1 MKTSVLQASPT
12 SESAHQLVPHEA
24 LISSE
29 MTLKL
34 APSRAVITIKTIHNM
49 SALRTNHK
57 LFFALR
63 LVGKVTHFFG
73 LLVRLTAFLNTP

>member
-34 APSRAVITIKTIHNM
+34 APFGTDPRDFAKQIYRA
-49 SALRTNHK
+49 
-57 LFFALR
+57 
-63 LVGKVTHFFG
+63 
-73 LLVRLTAFLNTP
+73 